1 MPLDLIGVDLPTETV
16 RSARLLLRP
25 WRRDDAPEVARACDE
40 AEIAR
45 WLPVPSPYTEQD
57 ALDFL
62 AGIGAH
68 ADAGVR
74 HEGTGISCAMV
85 EHDGGALV
93 GAITLTELADPG
105 GAVFGYWVAAWA
117 RGRSY
122 AAEATDALTRWAF
135 DHGVRRVWLLAAV
148 ANLASQRTAERAGF
162 RREGVLREA
171 RWDREGTPMDM
182 VLYGRLPSDP
192 APDPPPAMLR
202 A

>member
-1 MPLDLIGVDLPTETV
+1 MPLDLTGVDLPTETV

-25 WRRDDAPEVARACDE
+25 WRRADAPDIARACDE
-40 AEIAR
+40 PAMAR

-62 AGIGAH
+62 AGAESE
-68 ADAGVR
+68 VR
-74 HEGTGISCAMV
+74 QEGTGMSCAMV
-85 EHDGGALV
+85 EIDGGALV
-93 GAITLTELADPG
+93 GAITLNNLADPG

-135 DHGVRRVWLLAAV
+135 GHGVRRVWLTAAV
-148 ANLASQRTAERAGF
+148 GNQASQRAAERAGF

-171 RWDREGTPMDM
+171 GWDRAGNPMDM

-192 APDPPPAMLR
+192 EPDPPPAMLR